1 MTDDNP
7 QNASRGRG
15 RGASHLGE
23 TSNLPA
29 GAPKDAAA
37 LEFGRRLQKA
47 MVEKGW
53 NQAELGRRAL
63 VHMPKGKTMSRD
75 AISKYINGLT
85 MPNPMRLAALATA
98 LGMEQKDLMPMRHLT
113 ASAEKTAPLDVRDM
127 GDGTTWLRVNQA
139 VPWPVAIKVLA
150 LIKGGE

>member
-1 MTDDNP
+1 MTDDEP
-7 QNASRGRG
+7 QKAKGRG
-15 RGASHLGE
+15 RGALHLGE
-23 TSNLPA
+23 TSSLPA

-63 VHMPKGKTMSRD
+63 VHMPKGKSMSRD

-85 MPNPMRLAALATA
+85 MPNPMRLAALSAA
-98 LGMEQKDLMPMRHLT
+98 LGMDQKDLMPMRQLT
-113 ASAEKTAPLDVRDM
+113 ASADRMAPLDVRDM

-139 VPWPVAIKVLA
+139 VPWPVAVKVLA
-150 LIKGGE
+150 LLKGEE